1 MDAVADAGVV
11 ANVVGYAVL
20 VGRRALVGRKLKG
33 LQLPLVEEVNL
44 RRLAGGALR
53 PRHNTAVDIR
63 DGRQPALLHNSLV
76 VVAVVVMLETRGPPA
91 IDVMN

>member
-1 MDAVADAGVV
+1 MADAGVA
-11 ANVVGYAVL
+11 ANVVGFVVL
-20 VGRRALVGRKLKG
+20 VGRRALAGRKLTG

-44 RRLAGGALR
+44 RRLADGALR
-53 PRHNTAVDIR
+53 SRHNTAVDIR

-76 VVAVVVMLETRGPPA
+76 VVVVVMLETRGPPA